1 MQTFC
6 LSGTGIFSIAAKCC
20 YTDLCLSIYRIT
32 IQSLADSIQGMMGVS
47 SVNVNKFNKTVG
59 GRM

>member
-1 MQTFC
+1 MQTF
-6 LSGTGIFSIAAKCC
+6 LSGTGILSIAAKCC

-32 IQSLADSIQGMMGVS
+32 IQSLADSIQAMMGVS